1 MIDIQKEVRNV
12 ALALGYRISNPARI
26 TRFWHP
32 NGNIVQ
38 ANLRDLNNEKAA
50 RKKIKQL
57 VKYSGSILP
66 VDSPLAPR
74 RFPGILRR
82 NLSREE
88 SFTARTVL
96 RIRLQRTDA
105 ALDAEFNGPTS
116 DRHLGTLLD
125 TRNTLRRE
133 EKRLGVIIHDYNFF
147 GDRID

>member
-1 MIDIQKEVRNV
+1 MTDIQKEVRNV
-12 ALALGYRISNPARI
+12 ALELGYKISNPARI

-38 ANLRDLNNEKAA
+38 ANLRDLHNEKAA

-57 VKYSGSILP
+57 IKYSGAILP
-66 VDSPLAPR
+66 VESPLAPR
-74 RFPGILRR
+74 RRNGFLRR
-82 NLSREE
+82 RLSREE

-96 RIRLQRTDA
+96 RTQLQRTDD
-105 ALDAEFNGPTS
+105 ALDAEFNEPTS
-116 DRHLGTLLD
+116 DRHLGNLLD
-125 TRNTLRRE
+125 TRNTLKKE